1 MGQAG
6 SQARSRGRD
15 PRPTTC
21 YRGNLGR
28 LEICIPLKLLGPC
41 TAWQLPDP
49 CRHCISSNSGP
60 GLAKVNFPLGYAE
73 LGWGS
78 FGWRFRRFYFPL
90 QRDNSLSEVKRWR
103 ACLGDA
109 EVVKLLPRC
118 GYMAH
123 STVSLRGG
131 KAVSLSLCSL
141 G

>member
-1 MGQAG
+1 MF
-6 SQARSRGRD
+6 
-15 PRPTTC
+15 
-21 YRGNLGR
+21 L
-28 LEICIPLKLLGPC
+28 
-41 TAWQLPDP
+41 
-49 CRHCISSNSGP
+49 
-60 GLAKVNFPLGYAE
+60 GLAFEKVKL
-73 LGWGS
+73 S
-78 FGWRFRRFYFPL
+78 SSQRWR
-90 QRDNSLSEVKRWR
+90 DCSLSEVKRWR